1 MQRSGVA
8 TAWLAIG
15 MFAGAACGAGAP
27 SLEQPPNVILVIVDT
42 LRADHM
48 EAYGYPRQTAPSFA
62 LLAATGVRFE
72 HAISQAPWTLPAMA
86 SVHSSLYPSQHG
98 AIEAETAIPEASGTL
113 AEQLQSVG
121 YRTVAVV
128 SHRLVGR
135 QHGFA
140 QGFEVFDETH
150 VLGHGAV
157 TSEDLT
163 LTALAR
169 LQDVN
174 EPFFLWVHYFD
185 PHITYVR
192 HQDVGFADGYGGAL
206 PDELTARRLLPER
219 NQSVAKADL
228 DYIEAVYD
236 EEIAHTDMWIGRLWE
251 ALDSN
256 YGADR
261 NVFVFTADHGE
272 YFLERGRFFHGKDAY
287 DALVHVPLLIAG
299 AIEPELRG
307 TTVAGSVETRSIAAT
322 VMGLLGMRDHAF
334 GGQDLLEVA
343 RGASAEPAFTEGSH
357 AFGTDA
363 RKLAVVH
370 DGWKLIHH
378 LDTGRYELYELAS
391 DPGERSDRW
400 EAESESEDGIVASLK

>member
-1 MQRSGVA
+1 MFLAFLAGEPLRLSLPKLDVAGSNPVSRSIRFNHLGDSGGYRRP
-8 TAWLAIG
+8 TA
-15 MFAGAACGAGAP
+15 
-27 SLEQPPNVILVIVDT
+27 
-42 LRADHM
+42 
-48 EAYGYPRQTAPSFA
+48 
-62 LLAATGVRFE
+62 
-72 HAISQAPWTLPAMA
+72 
-86 SVHSSLYPSQHG
+86 SLYCQPKARHRLCQQ
-98 AIEAETAIPEASGTL
+98 L
-113 AEQLQSVG
+113 AE
-121 YRTVAVV
+121 AP
-128 SHRLVGR
+128 
-135 QHGFA
+135 
-140 QGFEVFDETH
+140 
-150 VLGHGAV
+150 
-157 TSEDLT
+157 
-163 LTALAR
+163 LAR
-169 LQDVN
+169 
-174 EPFFLWVHYFD
+174 
-185 PHITYVR
+185 R
-192 HQDVGFADGYGGAL
+192 GAL

-236 EEIAHTDMWIGRLWE
+236 EEIADTDMWIGRLWE

-272 YFLERGRFFHGKDAY
+272 YFLERGRFFHGKDTY

-357 AFGTDA
+357 AFATDE

-378 LDTGRYELYELAS
+378 LDTGRYELYEFAS

-400 EAESESEDGIVASLK
+400 EAESESEDGIVASFEATARRFRGVTALGAAADGDLAGGARAAQESRLRSLR